1 MPDTPSVETTGP
13 SGEVRTRIVCFGN
26 QKGGTGKTTTCS
38 TFAGGLAERGY
49 SVLIVDM
56 DPQPGNISYTLT
68 ADRIE
73 VLGTYELLCED
84 DVALEDCV
92 QNLER
97 YDIVAADTARL
108 ERGAVKLAQEPDGV
122 CRLAER
128 LAAARGVYDFVLID
142 TPPTTGILTVNAL
155 VAADEVIIPSDTD
168 VASAYGMSGDGLL
181 STVRKVRR
189 RLNPGLEVG
198 GIVVTGYN
206 ARTRFARGFGDL
218 VREMGE
224 AAHVRTFS
232 TPIRSSVRVKEAR
245 EAGTDLLAY
254 LGDRRDREAVA
265 GDYEAVIAEWL
276 GEGTSGEVPDGEE

>member
-1 MPDTPSVETTGP
+1 MEPNEKAAAGRPA
-13 SGEVRTRIVCFGN
+13 TRVVCFAN

-38 TFAGGLAERGY
+38 TFAGCLAERGR
-49 SVLIVDM
+49 SVLVVDM
-56 DPQPGNISYTLT
+56 DPQPGNLSYTLA

-122 CRLAER
+122 CRLAEK
-128 LAAARGVYDFVLID
+128 LAAARGVYDYVLID

-155 VAADEVIIPSDTD
+155 VAADEAIVPSDTD
-168 VASAYGMSGDGLL
+168 VASAYGMSDDGLL
-181 STVRKVRR
+181 STVHKVRR
-189 RLNPGLEVG
+189 RLNPALEVG
-198 GIVVTGYN
+198 GILITGYSS
-206 ARTRFARGFGDL
+206 RTRFARGFGDL
-218 VREMGE
+218 VREMGG
-224 AAHVRTFS
+224 ARGIRTFA

-245 EAGTDLLAY
+245 EAGTDLLGY
-254 LGDRRDREAVA
+254 LGDRAAREGVVA
-265 GDYEAVIAEWL
+265 DYEAVVAEWL
-276 GEGTSGEVPDGEE
+276 GEEVAADGEEQG